1 MLELRVGVPV
11 VTARFVIGESSG
23 GRWWIVSC
31 GLLEEFEFEFGDD
44 LAVLLGM
51 LITSG

>member
-11 VTARFVIGESSG
+11 VAARFIGESSG

-31 GLLEEFEFEFGDD
+31 GLLEELEFGDD

>member
-11 VTARFVIGESSG
+11 VTARFIGESSG

-31 GLLEEFEFEFGDD
+31 GLLDELELEFGDD